1 VHDRCASNGNP
12 VAGCTPSTERVSLAS
27 DGTEGNGGGLLSISE
42 DGRFVAFGSD
52 ASNLGP
58 GIVVHDRLTGVTER
72 VSVAS
77 DGTQANEL
85 IGGAPILS
93 ADGRFVAFES
103 FASNL
108 VSGDT
113 NGTGDIF
120 VHDRLTGVTERVS
133 VASDGT
139 QVGSHDPSSSP
150 SISADGRFVAFD
162 SDARNLT
169 VPRGGGHVRN
179 VYVHDRSTGV

>member
-1 VHDRCASNGNP
+1 MGGGNCSDIFVHDRLTG
-12 VAGCTPSTERVSLAS
+12 VTERVSVAS
-27 DGTEGNGGGLLSISE
+27 DGTEGNGDSDRPSVSG

-85 IGGAPILS
+85 IGGAPVLS

-113 NGTGDIF
+113 NGTGI
-120 VHDRLTGVTERVS
+120 
-133 VASDGT
+133 
-139 QVGSHDPSSSP
+139 SSCTT
-150 SISADGRFVAFD
+150 A
-162 SDARNLT
+162 
-169 VPRGGGHVRN
+169 
-179 VYVHDRSTGV
+179 